1 MERSDGIDAMGKLKL
16 HGMRA
21 ACDEVLTTAV
31 KRQHEPQ
38 QIIGDLL
45 TAEVREKQAQSVKY
59 QMTIAKL
66 PLAREL
72 EEFDFEA
79 TEINETLIRDLASGD
94 FLDHQRN
101 LVPVGGTGTGK
112 THLAASIARA
122 SIRAG
127 RRGRFFNVGDL
138 LNKLDAEARA
148 ERQGRTADLISRL
161 DFLILDELGYL
172 PFAQTGGQLL
182 FHLSSKL
189 YERTSIIV
197 TTNLAF
203 GEWPSVFADARM
215 TTALLDRLTH
225 HCEIVE
231 TGNESRRFRN
241 RA

>member
-1 MERSDGIDAMGKLKL
+1 MGKLKL
-16 HGMRA
+16 YGMRTA
-21 ACDEVLTTAV
+21 YDEILTTAV

-45 TAEVREKQAQSVKY
+45 NAEISEKQARSIKY
-59 QMTIAKL
+59 QLTIAKL
-66 PLAREL
+66 PLAKEL

-79 TEINETLIRDLASGD
+79 TEINETLIRDLATDD

-101 LVPVGGTGTGK
+101 LVLIGGTGTGK
-112 THLAASIARA
+112 THLAVSIAREC
-122 SIRAG
+122 IRGG
-127 RRGRFFNVGDL
+127 RRGRFFNVVDL
-138 LNKLDAEARA
+138 VNKLDAEARA

-182 FHLSSKL
+182 FHLISKL

-203 GEWPSVFADARM
+203 GEWPSVFGDAKM

-231 TGNESRRFRN
+231 TGNESWRFKN